1 MQSQNSAVQQA
12 FENLKKAFETGAYI
26 APVRELIGETD
37 IDVAYAVQ
45 ERLVQHFIEDGKVP
59 VGYKIGLTSAAVQQQ
74 LGVSQPDFGVL
85 FAHTQIAD
93 NAYLNFEELSQPKAE
108 AEMAFV
114 LNTPI
119 TEPLKNCDELIEKID
134 YVCAAIEIVGS
145 RVENWNIRITDTV
158 ADNASASHFVL
169 GETRL
174 PAEKVDFQH
183 AAMKL
188 YRNEV
193 LASEGNAQAC
203 MGNPLN
209 AVLWL
214 CNTFL
219 EKGVIIKAGDI
230 ILSGALGPM
239 VPLDKGDHFNA
250 EIEGLGSVSFN
261 VK

>member
-1 MQSQNSAVQQA
+1 MQSQNSAVQHA
-12 FENLKKAFETGAYI
+12 FENLKKAFETGTTI

-37 IDVAYAVQ
+37 VDAAYAVQ
-45 ERLVQHFIEDGKVP
+45 ERLIKYFIESGRVP
-59 VGYKIGLTSAAVQQQ
+59 VGYKIGLTSAAVQKQ

-85 FAHTQIAD
+85 FAHTQITE
-93 NAYLNFEELSQPKAE
+93 NEPLNFDELSQPKAE

-114 LNTPI
+114 LHTEI
-119 TEPLKNCDELIEKID
+119 TEPLKDCDELMGKID

-158 ADNASASHFVL
+158 ADNASASHFIL

-174 PAEKVDFQH
+174 PAEKVDFEH
-183 AAMKL
+183 ARMQL
-188 YRNEV
+188 FRNEI
-193 LASEGNAQAC
+193 LSSEGNAQAC

-219 EKGVIIKAGDI
+219 EKGVRIKAGDI

-239 VPLDKGDHFNA
+239 VPLEKGDHFKA
-250 EIEGLGSVSFN
+250 DIEGLGSVAFN